1 MRRTRTQGWGA
12 AGIAPLLL
20 IGLLTACSSDNDQ
33 PPASCTTTPNGIA
46 HTAAAAA
53 AAGTDLALHPEI
65 ATGYRSG
72 MTPVRTGTFAVAT
85 ANPVATEAACVVLSD
100 GGTAA
105 DALVVAQTVLGLV
118 EPQATGIGGG
128 AFLLYYDAATAR
140 VDAYDGRETA
150 PAAAT
155 PDYLR
160 WISTADHAAPQPNT
174 RASGRSIGTPG
185 VLRLLELAQREHG
198 RKSWRELFTPAV
210 DLADRGFTIGP
221 RLAAQIAESKADLAK
236 DPASRAYF
244 LQPDGSGKPAGGTLT
259 NPAMAKTLSA
269 IASDGPD
276 AFYTGAIAAD
286 IASAIADASG
296 GRSPGLTTVAD
307 LAAYQVKKRTALCAP
322 YRTHEVCGMPAPSS
336 GGTAVAAVLGMLAGT
351 DLAAMKPEHTG
362 GDTEADRDG
371 GKPTAAAVHLI
382 SEAER
387 LAYADR
393 DKYLADPDFVAPPG
407 NSPRTL
413 IDPAYLTRRAA
424 LIDPARSMGTAKPGD
439 FGPVPVGNSTPQV
452 EHGTSHIS
460 IVDRYGNAASMT
472 TTVESAF
479 GAFHLVDGFV
489 LNNQLTDFAAEP
501 LDRDGVPVANR
512 LEPGKR
518 PRSSM
523 APTLVF
529 DRAPDGSRGPLTH
542 VAGSPGG
549 AVIIQFVVKTLVAML
564 DWGLDPQQAVSMID
578 FGAINSAGTNVGGE
592 HPAVDATDNGDHD
605 ALVRRLRELGHQVS
619 VAPQS
624 SGASALVRD
633 GDGWIGGADPRREG
647 AVLGDEPPRNQ
658 PGHH

>member
-1 MRRTRTQGWGA
+1 MRRTRAQVWGA

-20 IGLLTACSSDNDQ
+20 IGLLTACTSGSNQ
-33 PPASCTTTPNGIA
+33 SPASCIATPNGIA
-46 HTAAAAA
+46 HTGAG
-53 AAGTDLALHPEI
+53 AAGPLTTDLSLRPEI

-72 MTPVRTGTFAVAT
+72 MTPVRTDTFAAST
-85 ANPVATEAACVVLSD
+85 ANPVATEAACMILRD

-128 AFLLYYDAATAR
+128 AFLLYYDAASAS

-150 PAAAT
+150 PASAT

-160 WISTADHAAPQPNT
+160 WISASDHTAPQPNT

-185 VLRLLELAQREHG
+185 VLRMLELAHRDHG
-198 RKSWRELFTPAV
+198 RRSWRELFDPAV
-210 DLADRGFTIGP
+210 GLADQGFTISA
-221 RLAAQIAESKADLAK
+221 RLAAQITDSVDGLAK
-236 DPASRAYF
+236 DPAARAYF
-244 LQPDGSGKPAGGTLT
+244 LHPDGTAKAAGTRLT

-269 IASDGPD
+269 IAAEGAN
-276 AFYTGAIAAD
+276 AFYTGSIAAD
-286 IASAIADASG
+286 IVAAIADRSG
-296 GRSPGLTTVAD
+296 GRSSGLTNTGD
-307 LAAYQVKKRTALCAP
+307 LAAYQAKKRTALCAL
-322 YRTHEVCGMPAPSS
+322 YREREVCGMPAPSS
-336 GGTAVAAVLGMLAGT
+336 GGTAVAATLGILSRT
-351 DLAAMKPEHTG
+351 DVASMAPERVG
-362 GDTEADRDG
+362 GRIESARDG
-371 GKPTAAAVHLI
+371 FKPTAAAVHVI

-393 DKYLADPDFVAPPG
+393 DKYVADPDFVPLPG
-407 NSPRTL
+407 NSPQTL
-413 IDPAYLTRRAA
+413 IDHDYLMGRAA
-424 LIDPARSMGTAKPGD
+424 LIDPTHSMGTASAGD
-439 FGPVPVGNSTPQV
+439 FGPVPIGRGSPQV

-479 GAFHLVDGFV
+479 GSFHLVDGFV

-501 LDRDGVPVANR
+501 VDREGVAVANR
-512 LEPGKR
+512 IEGGKR

-529 DRAPDGSRGPLTH
+529 ARGADGTRGPLTF
-542 VAGSPGG
+542 VTGSPGG

-564 DWGLDPQQAVSMID
+564 DWGLDPQQAVSMVD
-578 FGAINSAGTNVGGE
+578 FGAANSPVTNVGGE
-592 HPAVDATDNGDHD
+592 HPAIDATDDGVHD
-605 ALVRRLRELGHQVS
+605 ALVRRLRELGHEVS

-624 SGASALVRD
+624 SGASALARD
-633 GDGWIGGADPRREG
+633 GRGWIGGADPRREG
-647 AVLGDEPPRNQ
+647 AVLGDTRPR
-658 PGHH
+658 